1 MKAIIKQIIRQIQDE
16 KMQSNIVPVHATR
29 TEIRKKLDLMITYA
43 LQDLSTEIISGNTIN
58 DIYYEI

>member
-1 MKAIIKQIIRQIQDE
+1 MKTIIKQVIRQIQDE
-16 KMQSNIVPVHATR
+16 KMQNNIIPVHATR

-43 LQDLSTEIISGNTIN
+43 LQDLATEIKSGDTIN